1 MSAPLRFQLL
11 VLLIAPLAAGCQVT
25 CEEVFEALGPHEE
38 AGGSTTVTVA
48 GVDFVRWTIDP
59 GACGPAFVDPQDI
72 DQDGRLDLVVS
83 KLGKRGTV
91 PRGEVTI
98 YSRDGDSLS
107 SWSRT
112 PVVTPDHDLRFTAK
126 TGTADI
132 DGDGDLDLAVPAG
145 FFVCSVVPG
154 MKDCGALGWFENEG
168 DSFVH
173 HPFGDQEQADFF
185 HAALLEDLD
194 GDGAVDLVTVAEQDE
209 YTAGDGGRAEVQLY
223 RGTGSGFV
231 GTPEV
236 LAEGLGTIPR
246 LGDVD
251 GDGDTDIYGGE
262 FFRTGGS
269 FAWVEQVEAPDAESP
284 GAWSRHVI
292 DDEVGPSIDL
302 ELVPDL
308 LGDDRVFAV
317 GSSHTNPAQEEEHP
331 EAGVYLYER
340 PDDPSARWPRTS
352 LADGI
357 VSEDRRGQFAP
368 GVLGIGDV
376 DGDGDVDL
384 LVSGDGDARV
394 FLFEQTDGGFVQHVL
409 EEELSQAGGM
419 LIVDLDGDG
428 ANELVVTGYEDD
440 VIYIYER
447 D

>member
-1 MSAPLRFQLL
+1 MLRPLPALL
-11 VLLIAPLAAGCQVT
+11 AALLLGPALAGCQVT

-38 AGGSTTVTVA
+38 AGTSDSRSVA
-48 GVDFVRWTIDP
+48 GIDFTRWTIDP

-98 YSRDGDSLS
+98 YQRDGDDLS
-107 SWSRT
+107 SWSRA

-132 DGDGDLDLAVPAG
+132 DGDGDLDIAVSAG

-154 MKDCGALGWFENEG
+154 VKDCGALGWFENDG
-168 DSFVH
+168 GSFVH
-173 HPFGDQEQADFF
+173 RPFGDQEQTDFF

-194 GDGAVDLVTVAEQDE
+194 GDGVVDLVTVAEQDE

-223 RGTGSGFV
+223 WGTGDGFAE
-231 GTPEV
+231 TPEV
-236 LAEGLGTIPR
+236 LAQGLGTIPR

-251 GDGDTDIYGGE
+251 GDGDTDVYGAE

-269 FAWVEQVEAPDAESP
+269 FAWVEQVDAPTADDAGS
-284 GAWSRHVI
+284 WTRHVI
-292 DDEVGPSIDL
+292 DDEVGPSIDVAL
-302 ELVPDL
+302 IPGL

-317 GSSHTNPAQEEEHP
+317 GSSHTNPAQEEDHP

-340 PDDPSARWPRTS
+340 PDDPTVPWERVS
-352 LADGI
+352 LAQGI
-357 VSEDRRGQFAP
+357 VAEDRRGQFAP
-368 GVLGIGDV
+368 GVLGTGDI

-384 LVSGDGDARV
+384 LVSGDGDPRV
-394 FLFEQTDGGFVQHVL
+394 FLFEQTGGGFVQHVL

-419 LIVDLDGDG
+419 VIVDLDGDG
-428 ANELVVTGYEDD
+428 ANELIVTGYEAD
-440 VIYIYER
+440 VIYVYER
-447 D
+447 S